1 MGFPVKSK
9 SVAMHKNQT
18 SKSGSSTVQKDFKD
32 GDMDFRKILKDVEYL
47 GSSNM
52 TWKERKQLEDRRV
65 VALGGKPTK
74 KQRIPLSV
82 ARCCMKKRKEREQ
95 KLLQE
100 GMVLGRF
107 GGKLQSSTTRV
118 AEKRGPEDRVL
129 KSSEGNFRNGVLNV
143 RHMLRG
149 SSSRENDD
157 KTTEINKGKK
167 RKGAGKKKGGKKQ
180 SGKKRR

>member
-1 MGFPVKSK
+1 
-9 SVAMHKNQT
+9 MHKKQT
-18 SKSGSSTVQKDFKD
+18 SKGGSSTRKKNLKD
-32 GDMDFRKILKDVEYL
+32 GELDFRKILQDVEYL

-65 VALGGKPTK
+65 EALGGKTHK
-74 KQRIPLSV
+74 KQRVPLSV

-95 KLLQE
+95 KMLQE
-100 GMVLGRF
+100 GLVLGRF

-129 KSSEGNFRNGVLNV
+129 KSSVGNFRNGVLNV
-143 RHMLRG
+143 SHMLRG

-157 KTTEINKGKK
+157 KTAQINKGKK
-167 RKGAGKKKGGKKQ
+167 SKGAGKKKGGKKQ
-180 SGKKRR
+180 HGKRRR